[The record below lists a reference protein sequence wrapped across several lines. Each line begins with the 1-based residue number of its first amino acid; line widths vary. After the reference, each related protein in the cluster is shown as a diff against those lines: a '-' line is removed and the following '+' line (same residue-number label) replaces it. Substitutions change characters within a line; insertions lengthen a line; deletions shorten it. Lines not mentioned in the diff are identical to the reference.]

1 LRHSSAKE
9 DDKHLPSDGVH
20 VTRIFKPAGRSRIT
34 NGRQLL
40 PDVDGRT
47 LWVRR
52 FKDVRALHLSDLGG
66 EANTSAA
73 EQSLVRRA
81 AALTVELERL
91 EVKFAQGREAAPAD
105 LELYQGGMNTLRRVF
120 ETLGLQ
126 RRQRDITPSVEDYV
140 RHLNEQHGGD
150 A

>member
-1 LRHSSAKE
+1 VMLPFAYFTELVISS
-9 DDKHLPSDGVH
+9 L
-20 VTRIFKPAGRSRIT
+20 TIKPAGRSRIT

-40 PDVDGRT
+40 PNVDGRT

-52 FKDVRALHLSDLGG
+52 FKDLRALHLSDLGG
-66 EANTSAA
+66 EENTSAA

-91 EVKFAQGREAAPAD
+91 EVKFAQAGQAEAKD
-105 LELYQGGMNTLRRVF
+105 LELYQRGMNTLRRVL

-126 RRQRDITPSVEDYV
+126 RRTKDVTPTLGDLLREDL
-140 RHLNEQHGGD
+140 RRQQEQAND
-150 A
+150 

>member
-1 LRHSSAKE
+1 LRHSRAK
-9 DDKHLPSDGVH
+9 DLRKHKPSNGVR

-40 PDVDGRT
+40 PNVDGRT

-66 EANTSAA
+66 EENTSAA

-81 AALTVELERL
+81 AALTVVLEMIECRLANEGELPPTVMDTYMR
-91 EVKFAQGREAAPAD
+91 
-105 LELYQGGMNTLRRVF
+105 GMNTLRRVL

-126 RRQRDITPSVEDYV
+126 RRPRDVTPSVEEYV
-140 RHLNEQHGGD
+140 RSITSED
-150 A
+150 AA